1 MIELAHDDLCDGGDC
16 WNGGGS
22 TALQQL
28 AAASVFR
35 QLAHKH
41 GLLAP
46 GEEASPQ
53 MQAFLAELALL
64 TDLF

>member
-1 MIELAHDDLCDGGDC
+1 MIEVAHDNLSDAGDWGAGAGG
-16 WNGGGS
+16 
-22 TALQQL
+22 AAVPQL

-53 MQAFLAELALL
+53 MQAFLAELAVL
-64 TDLF
+64 TALF

>member
-1 MIELAHDDLCDGGDC
+1 MIEVAHDNLSDVGEGGE
-16 WNGGGS
+16 G
-22 TALQQL
+22 AAVLQQL

-53 MQAFLAELALL
+53 MQAFLAELAVL
-64 TDLF
+64 TALF

>member
-1 MIELAHDDLCDGGDC
+1 MIEVAHDNLSDVGEDGEGAA
-16 WNGGGS
+16 
-22 TALQQL
+22 ALPQL

-53 MQAFLAELALL
+53 MQAFLAELAVL
-64 TDLF
+64 TALF

>member
-1 MIELAHDDLCDGGDC
+1 MIELAHDNLSDAGDGGE
-16 WNGGGS
+16 GGAAVS
-22 TALQQL
+22 QL

-53 MQAFLAELALL
+53 MQAFLAELAVL
-64 TDLF
+64 TALF

>member
-1 MIELAHDDLCDGGDC
+1 MIELAHDNLGDAGGDGGA
-16 WNGGGS
+16 
-22 TALQQL
+22 ALPQL

-64 TDLF
+64 TDLC